1 MKSQVKWIPIKT
13 KPPMYHKLWVAT
25 RDGKVHL
32 SERIGDTY
40 FGSERLNFEGLG
52 FLDLAVYYKHAC
64 NEVTH
69 WAKYVKPQNPD
80 APK

>member
-1 MKSQVKWIPIKT
+1 MKFKVRWIPVK
-13 KPPMYHKLWVAT
+13 KEPPMYHKLWVAT
-25 RDGKVHL
+25 RDGKVRL

-40 FGSERLNFEGLG
+40 FGSDRLKFEGLG
-52 FLDLAVYYKHAC
+52 FLDLAISNKQKC

-69 WAKYVKPQNPD
+69 WAEYIEPEPPD